1 MPRNND
7 PEVGEIK
14 VFWVPI
20 SNGALF
26 APTLPISDQQ
36 GSPGA
41 GNGESLAARA
51 IARHAV
57 VHGRPAGVVVRFA
70 RPLWNCTVP
79 AARMVIVSP
88 LFTVRPVSVNVC
100 FEGTV
105 TGMGFAAMPLAR
117 AAAAGGARTK
127 QVVAAPAR
135 AQVAR
140 LIFI

>member
-1 MPRNND
+1 MPRNNEPD
-7 PEVGEIK
+7 VDATK
-14 VFWVPI
+14 VFCMPI

-26 APTLPISDQQ
+26 GPTLAISDQH

-41 GNGESLAARA
+41 GKGESLARRA

-57 VHGRPAGVVVRFA
+57 VHGLPAGVVFCFT
-70 RPLWNCTVP
+70 RPLWNWTVP

-105 TGMGFAAMPLAR
+105 TGMGFAAMRLA
-117 AAAAGGARTK
+117 
-127 QVVAAPAR
+127 
-135 AQVAR
+135 
-140 LIFI
+140 

>member
-1 MPRNND
+1 MPSNND
-7 PEVGEIK
+7 PDVGETK
-14 VFWVPI
+14 VFWMPI
-20 SNGALF
+20 SKGVLF
-26 APTLPISDQQ
+26 APTLAMSDQH

-70 RPLWNCTVP
+70 RPLWTWTVP

-100 FEGTV
+100 FEDTV
-105 TGMGFAAMPLAR
+105 TGICLAAMRPAR

-127 QVVAAPAR
+127 QVVTAPAR
-135 AQVAR
+135 SQVPR